1 MIQWYNDTI
10 LIGTR
15 EFNALKE
22 KLENIERVQRLAAVQ
37 RKQDLKDGKVKA
49 ESGAGSG
56 AEEQYQLDRESESRE
71 VDTYRKQI
79 EKLRSKST
87 TERQELQVSLSL
99 SLSLS
104 LLKSLGLK
112 GIFLYNI
119 GVMFHVECCIR
130 LLALVFFYHIL

>member
-1 MIQWYNDTI
+1 M
-10 LIGTR
+10 
-15 EFNALKE
+15 
-22 KLENIERVQRLAAVQ
+22 
-37 RKQDLKDGKVKA
+37 KA

-99 SLSLS
+99 SLLKSLSLS